1 MRRADMAVVIRALL
15 FFLTIGVVGSGFFW
29 PQWGFGKNK
38 DISEP
43 SRPIVTTADT
53 LELDNKN
60 KIATFSG
67 NVVSKQEQQGKE
79 PIIIYCNKMVI
90 YSVEEIGKKPSPSSS
105 KGNEKKSQ
113 AQQNQV
119 DKIVAS
125 GQVKILQGKDVATGE
140 TAVFYNAD
148 QRIVLSGNPKVW
160 QGKNLI
166 KGEEITVWIKE
177 NRSLVTSKGSN
188 RVQAVIYQEEKQ
200 GSQAVPLK
208 GIDQPEK

>member
-1 MRRADMAVVIRALL
+1 MAVLRKSLL
-15 FFLTIGVVGSGFFW
+15 FFMTIGVVGSGFFG

-38 DISEP
+38 EISDP

-60 KIATFSG
+60 KMATFSG

-79 PIIIYCNKMVI
+79 PIIIYCDKMVI

-105 KGNEKKSQ
+105 KESEKKNLT
-113 AQQNQV
+113 QQNQV

-188 RVQAVIYQEEKQ
+188 RVQAVIYQQEEKQ
-200 GSQAVPLK
+200 GSQALTPKV
-208 GIDQPEK
+208 IDQPTK